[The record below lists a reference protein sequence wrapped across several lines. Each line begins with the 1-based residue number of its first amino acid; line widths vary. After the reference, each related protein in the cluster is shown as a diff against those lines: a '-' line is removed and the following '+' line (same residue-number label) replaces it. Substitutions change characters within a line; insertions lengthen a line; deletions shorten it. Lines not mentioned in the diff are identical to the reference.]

1 MDMDMVDIVMAMQ
14 KTKIIVM
21 RRKVVIHMTAR
32 STIKRGIF
40 ISMDIV
46 LSITLARWEIWK
58 APVEDLERHRCLVK
72 RLVLASKVTKALTK
86 KAVLEYQD
94 SLTLATMTMNRE
106 IMQILRR
113 ISLKIKGHVL
123 IYN

>member
-1 MDMDMVDIVMAMQ
+1 
-14 KTKIIVM
+14 
-21 RRKVVIHMTAR
+21 MTAR

-58 APVEDLERHRCLVK
+58 APVEDLERHRFLVK

-86 KAVLEYQD
+86 KAVL
-94 SLTLATMTMNRE
+94 
-106 IMQILRR
+106 
-113 ISLKIKGHVL
+113 
-123 IYN
+123 

>member
-1 MDMDMVDIVMAMQ
+1 
-14 KTKIIVM
+14 M
-21 RRKVVIHMTAR
+21 RAR

-58 APVEDLERHRCLVK
+58 TSVEDLERHRCLVK
-72 RLVLASKVTKALTK
+72 RLVLASKAMKSKIK
-86 KAVLEYQD
+86 KAVLVREYQD
-94 SLTLATMTMNRE
+94 SLTLGMMTMNRE
-106 IMQILRR
+106 IMPILRR
-113 ISLKIKGHVL
+113 ISSKIKGRVL